1 MDIINIIFMWFVYAF
16 IGWIMET
23 LYVSIPA
30 GHFVERGFLRGPII
44 PIYAFGAYI
53 VLYLLMPFGTHPL
66 YIFVFGV
73 IATSTLEYLTSFILE
88 KLFNMKWWDYSKK
101 KFNINGRICLKNSI
115 LFGLL
120 SLALV
125 LWIHPLIQQWTLKI
139 PETLRTILCL
149 IFLSIA
155 LLDFAFTLASMLNL
169 RQKFKQLQIDIE
181 MRTRME
187 LKKGEARLLRIF
199 PNLKS
204 LDFNIDEIR
213 QYFKDRRK

>member
-1 MDIINIIFMWFVYAF
+1 MWFVYAF
-16 IGWIMET
+16 IGWVMET

-66 YIFVFGV
+66 YIFIFGV
-73 IATSTLEYLTSFILE
+73 IATSALEYITSYILE
-88 KLFNMKWWDYSKK
+88 KLFNMKWWDYSKQ
-101 KFNINGRICLKNSI
+101 KFNIHGRICLKNST

-125 LWIHPLIQQWTLKI
+125 LWIHPLIQKWTLLI
-139 PETLRTILCL
+139 PDNIRTIFT
-149 IFLSIA
+149 ITFLVIA
-155 LLDFAFTLASMLNL
+155 LIDFGFTLASILNL
-169 RQKFKQLQIDIE
+169 RTRFKDLQRDIE
-181 MRTRME
+181 DFQQRALR
-187 LKKGEARLLRIF
+187 KGEARLLRIF

-204 LDFNIDEIR
+204 SLSSARIEEFLDSIR
-213 QYFKDRRK
+213 SKFDSKK